1 MSSSAIQERSDS
13 RELLTAAAN
22 GAVGGLLG
30 TVTMTVYRMPIARSL
45 PPTEAFWTRYGLG
58 EEGERSPLVALF
70 LHLSYGIG
78 GGAVFGAAFAM
89 LGSSEEP
96 EANREAK
103 SAVLGLLY
111 GVVLSVFGRRVIV
124 ERLLGQDLA
133 ADEALVFHG
142 GHLVYALTL
151 GTWVGSRVERS
162 D

>member
-1 MSSSAIQERSDS
+1 MSSPAIQERSDS
-13 RELLTAAAN
+13 RELLAAAAN

-45 PPTEAFWTRYGLG
+45 PPTEAFWTRYGPG

-70 LHLSYGIG
+70 LHLAYGIG

-89 LGSSEEP
+89 LGSNEEP

-111 GVVLSVFGRRVIV
+111 GVVLSVFGRHVIV
-124 ERLLGQDLA
+124 EGLLGKDLA
-133 ADEALVFHG
+133 DDEALVFHG

-151 GTWVGSRVERS
+151 GTWVGSRVERN